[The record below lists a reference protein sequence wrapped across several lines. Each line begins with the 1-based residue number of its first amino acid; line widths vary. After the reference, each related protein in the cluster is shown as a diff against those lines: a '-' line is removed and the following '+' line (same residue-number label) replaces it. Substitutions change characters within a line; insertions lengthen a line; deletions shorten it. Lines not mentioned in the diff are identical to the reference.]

1 MKRSIWTRILAM
13 LLIVSMLTVPVSAAG
28 WNSRSNPNGWG
39 WGNFWGGWGGF
50 WGGFWGGYEEE
61 EPEPTEPEAE
71 LVLVEDAST
80 VDNGELLRASTYAL
94 TTEGETAG
102 INAANTY
109 SVMATD
115 TDTQAETTTV
125 KYFPVTMYDYNTAT
139 INAATKLK
147 DTGSNEWEGLYFSGG
162 TPAGTTETD
171 LSNFVAGQYY
181 IQNIRAAENNA
192 NSWISYHVSEGIKM
206 IWAESKENAT
216 LWTLEVENGRYYL
229 STTVDGTKL
238 YLTMVGTGA
247 DGDTFT
253 EEKTEITIS
262 AFSGNSTGV
271 QLSRNEAYLCQ
282 WGSETA
288 TYYGGWTNNDPGN
301 GMRFYAVDADGNVSD
316 IPTTLGG
323 IDVHTDLTWA
333 QVQAGTYY
341 ADGACTKQ
349 VTVSQLG
356 GDNGQ
361 YESVVVTA
369 ATDWEEFPEYADGF
383 YYYNN
388 NGTYERITELTYLYG
403 WYVYTEESGDSYR
416 YVTGNPITIYKA
428 GGITGYTLTAGG
440 ETLATLDGTDTS
452 AQVGVTLYTPGTVT
466 TTQKLY
472 AAHNHWNKASGN
484 NSNGDLIW
492 TGLVQDTMVNDQI
505 VFNVPDG
512 GIFNN
517 DTSVKTIY
525 EYVGLPF
532 VLNKETGVYSFDSD
546 VNGAYFEGTP
556 QSGTID
562 ESGNI
567 TAHNLHFAE
576 GAPQPMPNGLGV
588 GDGSTNAFLP
598 FNNQSSYNTNQVN
611 YHFGMRADL
620 PFSMTANGRVKS
632 TDDTSAP
639 ITFTFSGDDDVW
651 VFIDGHL
658 VIDLGGIHNRLDAT
672 IDFAN
677 NTITYSEE
685 NAQDTN
691 NVTAS
696 YNNAD
701 FAMTQQLFTAD
712 GVEGVIPQTRDA
724 FALDQDHEMQV
735 LYLERGE
742 GTSNCR
748 IEFNLPMNDTV
759 IVTKD
764 ATKSWSAAAEEE
776 DLKNGVDEDIAGVE
790 PLTATEQASVNNIDF
805 GFTLYKKA
813 AGDEEAT
820 PVANTNFYLVGRGVD
835 GTVINQTDAKGHFYL
850 KNGQSAKFITDIP
863 MEGVTYY
870 VVEDQVPKGFISPDY
885 NFDGEATYDY
895 SYTDGTKTGTAPAAD
910 ASQIPEQILPM
921 PEEDAEG
928 NVISWPV
935 NKSYEVT
942 VKGSVEANDSI
953 EFICSNYLDAE
964 LPNPTALAYED
975 IIVIDYGLP
984 VNIDPLAN
992 DVFRGDSVEIIAFG
1006 GADLTLGEVLDKDG
1020 DGIFEENELDI
1031 TRDDTYDF
1039 GSVKFNDVTYGVSG
1053 DVTTRDTFT
1062 YTLNKQ
1068 LTEVEV
1074 LTYIIKV
1081 TGTDEQ
1087 DATHETLKQYD
1098 YAIGKVYIVP
1108 ATVMYYEEN
1117 FSDLVTFNNG
1127 KGVWDDVATTD
1138 ASAVSANQEPG
1149 VAGTVGDSTYGSDV
1163 AYLSDSGDSNGTSRH
1178 GDTTDGAIQFTYTFT
1193 GTGTSFFA
1201 RTAATTGYMQVKLYK
1216 GTDTSKETGEC
1227 LDLTYRD
1234 TYYEDTNG
1242 TDEDSKGTLYNIPVY
1257 TQADLDYGTYT
1268 VVATIAKAGTKGAGA
1283 VGDDG
1288 YQHSGKDFYLDG
1300 IRIVQPLN
1308 ESNKTVVNEETGET
1322 ITEKAL
1328 GAYSTDGEANVDIVT
1343 LRYKLITDAEE
1354 GNNAW
1359 NFVVLTDTNGQITT
1373 AEEYTSIGPK
1383 EEVYLM
1389 PGQSVSFAIK
1399 SWHKDGYLLHLGMKA
1414 PFGTAGV
1421 QVGQNTFELKNAT
1434 DCYYNITDMQR
1445 SVVTAD
1451 DGTYVAIYTISA
1463 TDKIVSLTNLKVTGN
1478 YEFVLIED
1486 TNDDVDGS
1494 EGGNE

>member
-102 INAANTY
+102 LNAANTY
-109 SVMATD
+109 SVMAAD
-115 TDTQAETTTV
+115 TEEQVSETTV
-125 KYFPVTMYDYNTAT
+125 KYFPVTMYDYDQSVIRSAT
-139 INAATKLK
+139 NKIEVEAGVGDVWN
-147 DTGSNEWEGLYFSGG
+147 GMYFSGG
-162 TPAGTTETD
+162 SPAATTYSTSGD
-171 LSNFVAGQYY
+171 TGISFD
-181 IQNIRAAENNA
+181 ENN
-192 NSWISYHVSEGIKM
+192 
-206 IWAESKENAT
+206 NA
-216 LWTLEVENGRYYL
+216 LIP
-229 STTVDGTKL
+229 
-238 YLTMVGTGA
+238 
-247 DGDTFT
+247 DGDYV
-253 EEKTEITIS
+253 IYS
-262 AFSGNSTGV
+262 SGNGKYV
-271 QLSRNEAYLCQ
+271 
-282 WGSETA
+282 
-288 TYYGGWTNNDPGN
+288 TNNVG
-301 GMRFYAVDADGNVSD
+301 YSA
-316 IPTTLGG
+316 
-323 IDVHTDLTWA
+323 W
-333 QVQAGTYY
+333 GT
-341 ADGACTKQ
+341 
-349 VTVSQLG
+349 
-356 GDNGQ
+356 
-361 YESVVVTA
+361 
-369 ATDWEEFPEYADGF
+369 
-383 YYYNN
+383 
-388 NGTYERITELTYLYG
+388 
-403 WYVYTEESGDSYR
+403 
-416 YVTGNPITIYKA
+416 
-428 GGITGYTLTAGG
+428 YTLTATSSASEATAWTIKKQDDGSYTIQDSEGMYMNISGRNASGLSLDPVYVSIYKDGANVVVKKLNADNEYCYLNALGG
-440 ETLATLDGTDTS
+440 S
-452 AQVGVTLYTPGTVT
+452 ANSNFGGWTTGSPVSFNTAEGSVTLG
-466 TTQKLY
+466 Y
-472 AAHNHWNKASGN
+472 APHNHWNKASGN
-484 NSNGDLIW
+484 NANGDLIW
-492 TGLVQDTMVNDQI
+492 TGLVKDTMVNDQV

-532 VLNKETGVYSFDSD
+532 VLDKTTGVYSFDSD
-546 VNGAYFEGTP
+546 KNGVYFEGTP

-576 GAPQPMPNGLGV
+576 GAPQPMPNGLSV

-598 FNNQSSYNTNQVN
+598 FNNQSSYSTSQVN

-620 PFSMTANGRVKS
+620 PFSMTPNGRVKS
-632 TDDTSAP
+632 TDDESTP

-685 NAQDTN
+685 NAADN
-691 NVTAS
+691 DKATAS

-712 GVEGVIPQTRDA
+712 GVDGVIPQTRDA

-735 LYLERGE
+735 FYLERGE

-790 PLTATEQASVNNIDF
+790 PLTATEQAIVNNIDF

-813 AGDEEAT
+813 ADAEGFT
-820 PVANTNFYLVGRGVD
+820 PVANTNFYLVGRGVQ
-835 GTVINQTDAKGHFYL
+835 GTVINQTDANGHFYL

-863 MEGVTYY
+863 MDGITYY

-942 VKGSVEANDSI
+942 VKGSVVANDSI
-953 EFICSNYLDAE
+953 EFICSNFLDAE

-992 DVFRGDSVEIIAFG
+992 DVFRGDSVEIIAIG
-1006 GADLTLGEVLDKDG
+1006 GADLTMSEIVDKDG
-1020 DGIFEENELDI
+1020 DGVFEQEEQTI
-1031 TRDDTYDF
+1031 TPDDTHDF
-1039 GSVKFNDVTYGVSG
+1039 GTVKFNDVTYAVDNNGNV
-1053 DVTTRDTFT
+1053 TRDTLT

-1074 LTYIIKV
+1074 LTYVIKV
-1081 TGTDEQ
+1081 TGQEK
-1087 DATHETLKQYD
+1087 HETTGVMRSQYD
-1098 YAIGKVYIVP
+1098 YAIGKIYIVP

-1149 VAGTVGDSTYGSDV
+1149 VVGTVGDSVYGSDV

-1178 GDTTDGAIQFTYTFT
+1178 GDTTNGAIQFTYTFT

-1283 VGDDG
+1283 VGTDG

-1308 ESNKTVVNEETGET
+1308 EHVESYDDEGNPETYDD
-1322 ITEKAL
+1322 ITNKAL
-1328 GAYSTDGEANVDIVT
+1328 GAYATDVEANVDIVT

-1451 DGTYVAIYTISA
+1451 DGTYVATYTISA

-1486 TNDDVDGS
+1486 PNVDVDGS